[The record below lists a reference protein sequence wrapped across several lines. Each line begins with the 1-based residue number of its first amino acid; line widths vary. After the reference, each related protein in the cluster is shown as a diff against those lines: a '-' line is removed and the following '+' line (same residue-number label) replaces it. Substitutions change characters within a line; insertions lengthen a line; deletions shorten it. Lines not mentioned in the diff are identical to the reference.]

1 MPLWV
6 RRDWDVAPHSVAS
19 AKKGGS
25 MRLSPDGSL
34 LREVVRALHTN
45 GCRACGQRA
54 RVVCDK
60 LLTPVSVGLK

>member
-1 MPLWV
+1 
-6 RRDWDVAPHSVAS
+6 
-19 AKKGGS
+19 

-45 GCRACGQRA
+45 GFRACGLRA
-54 RVVCDK
+54 ARGLRK